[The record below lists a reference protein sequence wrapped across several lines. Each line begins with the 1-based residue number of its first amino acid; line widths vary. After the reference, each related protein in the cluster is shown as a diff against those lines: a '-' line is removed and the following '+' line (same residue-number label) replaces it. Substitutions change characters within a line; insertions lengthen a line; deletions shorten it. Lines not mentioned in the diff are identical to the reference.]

1 MHQRPEGRFMGNPR
15 RHYQHLAT
23 RMVAPHKD
31 LRTWRAWACWY
42 LAKEV
47 LPETEYPHDA
57 QQVRDERVVKPTRA
71 LIAEQLE
78 RWSPGDD
85 LSAWVDALSLAHR
98 WMDRRPPTPV
108 SDLSFRLIPPEELLV
123 VRDLAHEIWH
133 AAYPG
138 IISLDQIQYMLE
150 RMYAPDELRQEMVV
164 RGVKNALVESA
175 GNPCGYM
182 AWELV
187 PNDRSIFLHK
197 LYMRPDLHGRGAG
210 AASLRWL
217 EQQARLEHATCI
229 RLRVNRNNHRAIRA
243 YLRAGFTFGH
253 DLCSDIGGGFV
264 MDDHVMEKGVSS
276 Q

>member
-1 MHQRPEGRFMGNPR
+1 MGNPR

-23 RMVAPHKD
+23 RMVAPHKE

-47 LPETEYPHDA
+47 LPEADYPHDS
-57 QQVRDERVVKPTRA
+57 QQVRQERVVKPTRA
-71 LIAEQLE
+71 LIAEQLA
-78 RWSPGDD
+78 RWSPCDD
-85 LSAWVDALSLAHR
+85 LEAWQDALAMAHG
-98 WMDRRPPTPV
+98 WLKKPAPTP
-108 SDLSFRLIPPEELLV
+108 LPELNIRLITPAELPV
-123 VRDLAHEIWH
+123 VRELAHEIWH

-138 IISLDQIQYMLE
+138 MIPIEQIRYMLE

-164 RGVKNALVESA
+164 RGVKYALVECE
-175 GNPCGYM
+175 GRPCGYM

-197 LYMRPDLHGRGAG
+197 LYVKPDLHGRGVG

-217 EQQARLEHATCI
+217 EKQACAESATCI

-243 YLRAGFTFGH
+243 YLRAGFSFGH

-264 MDDHVMEKGVSS
+264 MDDHVMEKGVDN
-276 Q
+276 